1 MKDRLKVLAKWLK
14 DYGDRNFDCYTEGV
28 LETQLRENKIT
39 TIQQIGDYLEEI
51 LEMDDEQIKDELKQ

>member
-1 MKDRLKVLAKWLK
+1 MKDRLKVLAAWLK

-28 LETQLRENKIT
+28 LEAQLRQNKDA

-51 LEMDDEQIKDELKQ
+51 LAMDDEQLKDELK

>member
-28 LETQLRENKIT
+28 LEAQLRQNHDK

-51 LEMDDEQIKDELKQ
+51 LAMNDEQLKDELK

>member
-1 MKDRLKVLAKWLK
+1 MKDRLKVLAAWLK

-28 LETQLRENKIT
+28 LEAQLRQNHDK

-51 LEMDDEQIKDELKQ
+51 LAMEPSQIEDELK

>member
-28 LETQLRENKIT
+28 LEAQLRQNKDA

-51 LEMDDEQIKDELKQ
+51 LAMNDEQLKDELK